1 MHTFLVTLHVVAAV
15 FLIGPMAI
23 APMAGLRG
31 IRQQDTGTVR
41 AAARQTMLFA
51 LLSLLVFGFGVAIVA
66 TGHEDYSFGTAWISI
81 SMTLYLLVLLITTLV
96 VAPSLGQA
104 VKLLTTGSTVD
115 TSAAAGAA
123 DVAKDVADVV
133 TPGSPENQGPR
144 DPGGSPPTAPLGDA
158 ASTPRSRLADDAVRK
173 LDAVRGRVAA
183 TSGLSALLL
192 LVITVLM
199 VTRPFG

>member
-1 MHTFLVTLHVVAAV
+1 MHTFLVTLHVVTAV

-31 IRQQDTGTVR
+31 IRQQDLPTVR

-81 SMTLYLLVLLITTLV
+81 SMTLYLLALLITVLV

-104 VKLLTTGSTVD
+104 VKLLATGSTVD
-115 TSAAAGAA
+115 TGPATGAA
-123 DVAKDVADVV
+123 DVGKDVADAV
-133 TPGSPENQGPR
+133 TPGSPEDQDEQ
-144 DPGGSPPTAPLGDA
+144 DPGGSPPTAPLSGPPSAHRPELA
-158 ASTPRSRLADDAVRK
+158 ADAVRK

-192 LVITVLM
+192 LVVTVLM
-199 VTRPFG
+199 VTRPFT